1 MRITFPHLGNL
12 WIPVKAFLRSLGH
25 DVVTPP
31 PTTKRTLSMGARH
44 TPDGACLPLKVTMGN
59 FIEAA
64 ELGADTILMVGGIGP
79 CRLGYYCELQRRA
92 LARAG
97 CNARLLVVEPPRSDP
112 WGFASVVRTI
122 RRRATF
128 RQIVEASRLAWA
140 KFEAVDALD
149 QAANMARWREVGPG
163 SVDACIQHGLALL
176 DAAETCDAVREAA
189 GQTLHDVETR
199 IGAGPR
205 RAARV
210 GVVGEIYIVMEP
222 AVNMDVCKKLGRLG
236 AQVVQ
241 PLTFSH
247 WIESHVVCDIAR
259 WIPRPDVLSWSS
271 PYLRHFV
278 GGHGVESVGH
288 SVDMARSG
296 LHGVVHLAPMTC
308 MPEIVAGSIL
318 PSVSLAEGIPVMSL
332 AVDEHTGDTGFDTR
346 LEAFVDLLLAR
357 VGDRGNISARTAP
370 CPVSTRRQ
378 SML

>member
-12 WIPVKAFLRSLGH
+12 WIPVKAFLSSLGH
-25 DVVTPP
+25 EVITPP
-31 PTTKRTLSMGARH
+31 PTTKRTLSIGARH

-59 FIEAA
+59 FFEAA

-97 CNARLLVVEPPRSDP
+97 CSARLIVVEPPLSDP
-112 WGFASVVRTI
+112 RGFASVVRTI

-128 RQIVEASRLAWA
+128 RQILEASRLAWA
-140 KFEAVDALD
+140 KFQAVDALD
-149 QAANMARWREVGPG
+149 QAANMARWREIGPG
-163 SVDACIQHGLALL
+163 SVDECIGRGLALL
-176 DAAETCDAVREAA
+176 DAAETCRAVREVAE
-189 GQTLHDVETR
+189 QTLHDVEGC

-205 RAARV
+205 WAARV

-222 AVNMDVCKKLGRLG
+222 AVNMDVCRKLGRLG

-259 WIPRPDVLSWSS
+259 WIPKPDVLSWSR

-318 PSVSLAEGIPVMSL
+318 PSVSLAEGIPAMSL
-332 AVDEHTGDTGFDTR
+332 AVDEHTADTGFDTR
-346 LEAFVDLLLAR
+346 LEAFVDLLL
-357 VGDRGNISARTAP
+357 DRSREEGNTSQHAGSARI
-370 CPVSTRRQ
+370 ST
-378 SML
+378 

>member
-1 MRITFPHLGNL
+1 MRVTFPHLGNL
-12 WIPVKAFLRSLGH
+12 WIPTKAFLRSLGH
-25 DVVTPP
+25 DVITPP
-31 PTTKRTLSMGARH
+31 PTTKRTVSLGARH

-92 LARAG
+92 LAKAG
-97 CNARLLVVEPPRSDP
+97 CSARLIVVEPPRSDL
-112 WGFASVVRTI
+112 WGFASMVRTI

-128 RQIVEASRLAWA
+128 RQVLEASRLAWA
-140 KFEAVDALD
+140 KFRAVDALD
-149 QAANMARWREVGPG
+149 QATNMARWREIGPG
-163 SVDACIQHGLALL
+163 RVDACIGRGLALL
-176 DAAETCDAVREAA
+176 DAAETCSAVREAA
-189 GQTLHDVETR
+189 EQTLHDVQGCT
-199 IGAGPR
+199 GVGPR
-205 RAARV
+205 QAARV

-332 AVDEHTGDTGFDTR
+332 AVDEHTADTGFDTR
-346 LEAFVDLLLAR
+346 LEAFVDLLLDRAR
-357 VGDRGNISARTAP
+357 EEGNTSRHAGSGPIST
-370 CPVSTRRQ
+370 
-378 SML
+378 

>member
-1 MRITFPHLGNL
+1 MRVTFPHLGNL
-12 WIPVKAFLRSLGH
+12 WIPTKAFLRSLGH
-25 DVVTPP
+25 DVITPP
-31 PTTKRTLSMGARH
+31 PTTKRTVSLGARH

-79 CRLGYYCELQRRA
+79 CRLGCYCELQRRA
-92 LARAG
+92 LAKAG
-97 CNARLLVVEPPRSDP
+97 CSARLIVVEPPRSDL
-112 WGFASVVRTI
+112 WGFASMVRTI

-128 RQIVEASRLAWA
+128 RQVLEASRLAWA
-140 KFEAVDALD
+140 KFRAVDALD
-149 QAANMARWREVGPG
+149 QAANMARWREIGPG
-163 SVDACIQHGLALL
+163 RVDACIGRGLALL
-176 DAAETCDAVREAA
+176 DAAETCSAVREAA
-189 GQTLHDVETR
+189 EQTLHDVQGCT
-199 IGAGPR
+199 GVGPR
-205 RAARV
+205 QAARV

-332 AVDEHTGDTGFDTR
+332 AVDEHTADTGFDTR
-346 LEAFVDLLLAR
+346 LEAFVDLLLDRAR
-357 VGDRGNISARTAP
+357 EEGNTSRHAGSGPIST
-370 CPVSTRRQ
+370 
-378 SML
+378 